1 MAVIRIPGANW
12 QQALVRAFAHVADG
26 DTLIVPHEQART
38 WARRELRRV
47 APECLAFLDIAAPE
61 RAADLLRQAG
71 RQTIQQDREALRVL
85 AEHD

>member
-1 MAVIRIPGANW
+1 MAVIRIPSANW

-47 APECLAFLDIAAPE
+47 APECLAFLELRTPSVE
-61 RAADLLRQAG
+61 QVRQAG
-71 RQTIQQDREALRVL
+71 RRMIHEHQEALQIL
-85 AEHD
+85 ADHD

>member
-1 MAVIRIPGANW
+1 MAVIRIPSANW

-26 DTLIVPHEQART
+26 DTLIVPHEQARI

-47 APECLAFLDIAAPE
+47 APECLAFLELSTPSIE
-61 RAADLLRQAG
+61 QVRQAG
-71 RQTIQQDREALRVL
+71 RQMIHEYREALQIL

>member
-1 MAVIRIPGANW
+1 MAVIRIPSTNW
-12 QQALVRAFAHVADG
+12 QQALIRAFAHVADG

-47 APECLAFLDIAAPE
+47 APECLAFLDIAASE
-61 RAADLLRQAG
+61 RTADLVRLAG
-71 RQTIQQDREALRVL
+71 RQMLEQHREALQIL